1 MIIQDMVAL
10 NLKCSELSQINL
22 ISDVTW
28 GTSDVTWGISDVT
41 WGISDVTWGI
51 TTFLHAKKRRIKALF
66 HFIERPV
73 RLGPDAGL

>member
-41 WGISDVTWGI
+41 WGI

-73 RLGPDAGL
+73 RLEPDAGL